1 MQNNLSHTARENI
14 IRRIVEKHPDWVLK
28 ASDFM
33 AKYSS
38 QMNLYM
44 YCIKQNLP
52 YNDFKDFYDMLIAD
66 IKEEIDA
73 NPFLKQISS
82 LPAQFQNEYSSLS
95 RKRRELT
102 MELAEIYSKII
113 GKKVEIRDFY
123 DKDKS
128 LEIDTKLKKILD
140 HNNVDHLVGALRS
153 KQLFNEIDAIDTEL
167 ERFYHRHGIR

>member
-1 MQNNLSHTARENI
+1 MQANLSHTTREKI
-14 IRRIVEKHPDWVLK
+14 IRGIVEKHPVWVFK
-28 ASDFM
+28 ATDFIS
-33 AKYSS
+33 KYSS
-38 QMNLYM
+38 QMNLYI

-52 YNDFKDFYDMLIAD
+52 YNDFKDFYELLMAD
-66 IKEEIDA
+66 LEEEMTT
-73 NPFLKQISS
+73 NPFLKQITS
-82 LPAQFQNEYSSLS
+82 LPVEHQNEFARLNS
-95 RKRRELT
+95 KRRELL
-102 MELAEIYSKII
+102 MELAEIESKIV
-113 GKKVEIRDFY
+113 GEKMEIRDFY